1 MSDPFGYWP
10 DASKVWRLVNCIQQV
25 NHEEIGWDPFYCV
38 EIGTICILS
47 LVNFALVVYLT
58 YFDVKTYGKEG
69 FKKIKIWLLIT
80 MLVFYTLLVIRYTF
94 SIFLLEKFYQGVKYV
109 CVVLR

>member
-1 MSDPFGYWP
+1 M
-10 DASKVWRLVNCIQQV
+10 L
-25 NHEEIGWDPFYCV
+25 
-38 EIGTICILS
+38 
-47 LVNFALVVYLT
+47 NFALVIYLI

-94 SIFLLEKFYQGVKYV
+94 SIFLLKKFYNGVVYV